1 MKQLE
6 LLAAKPVVRA
16 APTEVVCSVI
26 VSGGT
31 HRLRIAI
38 GTQDFKDLYDVSAGS
53 PKSNVYGEVNNGLVV
68 VLSPHHGL
76 GLTYSGKESIGLA
89 VSAKAVGS
97 TENKVE
103 RRKIPAVLAEYEDK
117 STALFIAPLPDTFLS
132 TKARK
137 TRLPVPKALV
147 DAFGVADVAIPTYR
161 EAPPAAAIPT
171 PIVEKPAP
179 TVAATA
185 PVVVATPI
193 TSVPI
198 QDLRDLLEMVNSGVR
213 ELRASGAMV
222 TLRVDDDGAIR
233 GKIVREEEL

>member
-6 LLAAKPVVRA
+6 LLAAKPVIRA

-38 GTQDFKDLYDVSAGS
+38 GTQDFKDLYDISAGS

-76 GLTYSGKESIGLA
+76 GLTYSGKDSIGLA

-103 RRKIPAVLAEYEDK
+103 RRKVPAVLAEYEDK
-117 STALFIAPLPDTFLS
+117 STALFIAPLPDIFLS

-161 EAPPAAAIPT
+161 EAPPVVPT
-171 PIVEKPAP
+171 SIVEKPVP
-179 TVAATA
+179 TVAAAT
-185 PVVVATPI
+185 PVVVAPPVA
-193 TSVPI
+193 SVPI

>member
-31 HRLRIAI
+31 YRLRIAI
-38 GTQDFKDLYDVSAGS
+38 GTQDFKDLYDASAGS
-53 PKSNVYGEVNNGLVV
+53 PKSNVYGEVNNGLAV
-68 VLSPHHGL
+68 VLSSHHGL
-76 GLTYSGKESIGLA
+76 GLTYSGKDAIGLA

-137 TRLPVPKALV
+137 TRLPVPKALI
-147 DAFGVADVAIPTYR
+147 DAFGVADLAIPTYR
-161 EAPPAAAIPT
+161 EAAISVVAPL
-171 PIVEKPAP
+171 VFEKSAP
-179 TVAATA
+179 TVAAAA
-185 PVVVATPI
+185 PVVVAPPVV
-193 TSVPI
+193 SVPI